1 MELWQQLGFKSFG
14 DWRRASE
21 RARKAQKKKA
31 AAPASVIA
39 SAVAGHGCDVDTA
52 PDPPDDVR
60 VAWQPLRQLD
70 PPSPHRVNSP
80 HAAERLPGNLHEH
93 VEVTPRGSRA
103 HKIKHTSPGGTTR
116 CEEYVSPAGARQKLE
131 ERNAWRLHVAAARR
145 EERAARESAASEE
158 KPARTTA
165 RLQRSNRGVGTQRS
179 DGAFD
184 RVPGDIAW
192 RSCPLF
198 GGAEVEL
205 EIGFGES
212 GYFGVHK
219 INETT
224 YKARRYV
231 RGTGYVHVWTS
242 QDPRECA
249 AVLAREKHS

>member
-21 RARKAQKKKA
+21 RARKAEKKKA

-80 HAAERLPGNLHEH
+80 YAAERLPGNWHEH

-131 ERNAWRLHVAAARR
+131 ERSAWRLHVAAARR

-165 RLQRSNRGVGTQRS
+165 RLQRSNRGRHARALT
-179 DGAFD
+179 AFD
-184 RVPGDIAW
+184 RVPGDMVLPSL
-192 RSCPLF
+192 RRR
-198 GGAEVEL
+198 GG
-205 EIGFGES
+205 
-212 GYFGVHK
+212 
-219 INETT
+219 
-224 YKARRYV
+224 
-231 RGTGYVHVWTS
+231 
-242 QDPRECA
+242 
-249 AVLAREKHS
+249 